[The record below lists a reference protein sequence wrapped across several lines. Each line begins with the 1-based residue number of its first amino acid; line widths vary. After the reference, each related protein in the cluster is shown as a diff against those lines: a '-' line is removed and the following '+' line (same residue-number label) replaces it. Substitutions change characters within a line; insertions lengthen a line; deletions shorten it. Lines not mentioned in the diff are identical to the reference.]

1 VIATLP
7 SSLIAAIPVAIAAG
21 VVAFAS
27 PCVVPLVP
35 GYIAFLSGAVGHV
48 EAQPRRGRALTG
60 AVAFVLGFTIVFVSE
75 GALFGEL
82 GARLHEYQRP
92 VQIAFG
98 IVTIALGLFFAGW
111 LPNTWLEREARWHRV
126 PSATVA
132 GAVSLGFLFG
142 LGWAPCIGPT
152 LQSVIALT
160 LATSNATALRGSIL
174 AFFYC
179 VGLGLPFLLFALLGD
194 VATKSS
200 VWMRRHRRAIA
211 IMGGAMLI
219 AIGVAEL
226 TGWWQDGVTWIKDNL
241 PTTPSL

>member
-1 VIATLP
+1 VIAALP

-35 GYIAFLSGAVGHV
+35 GYIAFLSGAVGHL

-75 GALFGEL
+75 GALFGAF
-82 GARLHEYQRP
+82 GAQLREYQRP
-92 VQIAFG
+92 IQIAFG

-111 LPNTWLEREARWHRV
+111 LPSAWLEREARWHAV

-142 LGWAPCIGPT
+142 LGWSPCIGPT
-152 LQSVIALT
+152 LASILV
-160 LATSNATALRGSIL
+160 LAGAASDATAMRGSIL

-194 VATKSS
+194 MATKSS
-200 VWMRRHRRAIA
+200 DWLRRHRRAVSVV
-211 IMGGAMLI
+211 GGVLLI
-219 AIGVAEL
+219 GIGVAEL
-226 TGWWQDGVTWIKDNL
+226 TGQWQHWVTWLKDNL
-241 PTTPSL
+241 PATPSL

>member
-1 VIATLP
+1 VISTLP

-21 VVAFAS
+21 IVAFAS

-35 GYIAFLSGAVGHV
+35 GYIAFISGAVGHV
-48 EAQPRRGRALTG
+48 EVQARRGRALTG
-60 AVAFVLGFTIVFVSE
+60 AAAFVLGFSVVFVSE
-75 GALFGEL
+75 GALFGAF

-92 VQIAFG
+92 IQMAFG
-98 IVTIALGLFFAGW
+98 VVTIALGMFFAGW
-111 LPNTWLEREARWHRV
+111 LPGSWLQREARWHRV

-132 GAVSLGFLFG
+132 GAVALGFLFG

-152 LQSVIALT
+152 LASIIILT
-160 LATSNATALRGSIL
+160 YATSNATALRGSVL

-179 VGLGLPFLLFALLGD
+179 VGLGVPFLLFALLGD
-194 VATKSS
+194 MATKSS
-200 VWMRRHRRAIA
+200 RWLRSHRQVVAVT
-211 IMGGAMLI
+211 GGVMLI

-226 TGWWQDGVTWIKDNL
+226 TGAWQHWVTWIQDNL